1 MKILF
6 IGNYE
11 MVLFCYCTFLAW
23 TINDLPILAQKINLF
38 LDNFINEDS
47 LLEGLMISILKSR
60 FCMGFMGS
68 TNCRLTKPFFTLL
81 GISCWAALASC
92 TEGNVI
98 KCLFSET
105 PYVSTLSQ
113 MSSFVLPT
121 RHPSTLLRDN
131 SPKQS
136 AFDFLWHLDHYH
148 IKA

>member
-1 MKILF
+1 MKWCC
-6 IGNYE
+6 
-11 MVLFCYCTFLAW
+11 FCYCTFLAW
-23 TINDLPILAQKINLF
+23 TINDLPILAQKKNLF
-38 LDNFINEDS
+38 VDNFINEDS
-47 LLEGLMISILKSR
+47 LLEGLRISILKSR
-60 FCMGFMGS
+60 VCMGFMGS

-92 TEGNVI
+92 TDGNVI

-121 RHPSTLLRDN
+121 RHPSILLRDN